1 MQGIVIQERSES
13 RTSCIIIDVRLPFE
27 TPFRLKTATKGAIR
41 GIVIQEKSI
50 SRVSCITLAAFRAEL
65 RLIRINAVRLYTGKA
80 EMQVYLYN
88 FRRPGVRGVRR
99 EVVAESCFYV
109 NTTGKCHP

>member
-80 EMQVYLYN
+80 EMQGFLYN

-99 EVVAESCFYV
+99 EVVAESCFY
-109 NTTGKCHP
+109 